1 MWLRLPLLVT
11 FSCVVLLLLDP
22 NQNTDSSCSYHANK
36 PVFHDTIK
44 YYSCCP
50 DDQAY
55 DWDAFMK
62 IKGCQTG
69 KHD

>member
-1 MWLRLPLLVT
+1 MGAFLCMYLTVRHCIADPADNAEG
-11 FSCVVLLLLDP
+11 SC
-22 NQNTDSSCSYHANK
+22 TYHPEK

-44 YYSCCP
+44 YYNCCP
-50 DDQAY
+50 KQQAY

-62 IKGCQTG
+62 IPGCHTG